1 MNSVIYLQVKET
13 SRLHGISTKGELSQ
27 LAVLLHELVLQV
39 TWKKHAGSIIPKN
52 RSSSPHHTA
61 ILRYFR
67 RSSGCSPRKQS
78 LSCELHPAAP
88 RRLCSWTSPT
98 LRRCPGI
105 TSPAWRR
112 ERCFFCKHRLLKFST
127 RKSCQAQSQE
137 EERRIPSPDSTQCHV
152 AVDATKNTRRME
164 SAGNKEMMESCS
176 RTNHGLIDSGRRAN
190 SNQEVVESR
199 QTLTSCPTSSYNWH
213 QPDFSA

>member
-1 MNSVIYLQVKET
+1 MLAEET
-13 SRLHGISTKGELSQ
+13 IVELRVASGGT
-27 LAVLLHELVLQV
+27 APPLLLDVAYIEAL
-39 TWKKHAGSIIPKN
+39 
-52 RSSSPHHTA
+52 
-61 ILRYFR
+61 
-67 RSSGCSPRKQS
+67 PRDH
-78 LSCELHPAAP
+78 LTRMEE
-88 RRLCSWTSPT
+88 
-98 LRRCPGI
+98 
-105 TSPAWRR
+105 R
-112 ERCFFCKHRLLKFST
+112 EVVFFCKHRLLKFST
-127 RKSCQAQSQE
+127 RKCCQAQSQE

-164 SAGNKEMMESCS
+164 STGNKEMMESCS

>member
-1 MNSVIYLQVKET
+1 MKET

-39 TWKKHAGSIIPKN
+39 TLKKHAGSIIPKN
-52 RSSSPHHTA
+52 RSSSSQCNLA
-61 ILRYFR
+61 IFQEIERLLAEETIVELRVA
-67 RSSGCSPRKQS
+67 SGG
-78 LSCELHPAAP
+78 
-88 RRLCSWTSPT
+88 TSPPLLLDVAYIEALPRDHLT
-98 LRRCPGI
+98 RMEE
-105 TSPAWRR
+105 R
-112 ERCFFCKHRLLKFST
+112 EVVLKFST

-176 RTNHGLIDSGRRAN
+176 RTNHGLIDSGRRGN

-199 QTLTSCPTSSYNWH
+199 QNLTSCPTSSYNWH

>member
-1 MNSVIYLQVKET
+1 MKET

-39 TWKKHAGSIIPKN
+39 TWKKHAGSIIPKK
-52 RSSSPHHTA
+52 RSSSPQCNLAIFQEIERLLAEETIVELRVASGGTA
-61 ILRYFR
+61 PPLLLDVAYIEAL
-67 RSSGCSPRKQS
+67 PRDH
-78 LSCELHPAAP
+78 LT
-88 RRLCSWTSPT
+88 RLEE
-98 LRRCPGI
+98 
-105 TSPAWRR
+105 R
-112 ERCFFCKHRLLKFST
+112 EVVFFCKRRLLKFST
-127 RKSCQAQSQE
+127 RKCCQAQSQE

-199 QTLTSCPTSSYNWH
+199 QTLSSCPTSSYNWH